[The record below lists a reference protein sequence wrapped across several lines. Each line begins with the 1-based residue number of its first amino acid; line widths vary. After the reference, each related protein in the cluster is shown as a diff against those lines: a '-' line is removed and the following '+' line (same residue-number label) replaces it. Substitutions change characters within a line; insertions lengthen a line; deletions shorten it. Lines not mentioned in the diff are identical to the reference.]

1 MLEVHLRRSLVH
13 DVLQA
18 RHKQVKSEIVNK
30 GIKAMADKLMKYQ
43 YESEGLVIVPARS
56 NEELIAES
64 EALNHCVRTYAEK
77 VANGETGIMF
87 VRKQSDPDEPFVTL
101 ELKGRKVIQ
110 VRAKNNSIPIP
121 KVCDVVRDWEKRFRL
136 SGW

>member
-1 MLEVHLRRSLVH
+1 MNYFGLINYIKQEMKKQGITQTRLASQMGT
-13 DVLQA
+13 DV
-18 RHKQVKSEIVNK
+18 R
-30 GIKAMADKLMKYQ
+30 
-43 YESEGLVIVPARS
+43 
-56 NEELIAES
+56 
-64 EALNHCVRTYAEK
+64 ALNHCVRTYAEK
-77 VANGETGIMF
+77 VAKGETGIMF